1 MDSII
6 KHSLELL
13 GIKSVQEKEEKDAPF
28 GKGTAEALDYVLKL
42 AGSMGFKCVNLDNYI
57 GYAECGEGKPFAVL
71 GHLDTV
77 PIGDG
82 WTKNPLG
89 EIADG
94 NIYGRGALDDKLP
107 MLACLL
113 ATGDL
118 LKVKTPKRKI
128 KLIFGLNEE
137 SGWKCIEHFNKCEQ
151 MPDEGFSPDADFP
164 VIYCEKGIVNFKIS
178 LPKIDGFEI
187 HSGERANVVP
197 NICKAKYNGKE
208 YSSNGISAH
217 AATPWQGENAIIN
230 MLKMLSDKD
239 EKIARLYKVLSD
251 FYGSGLD
258 LAVSDESGRLTV
270 NTGMAYVDDRL
281 NFVLDIRY
289 PVTYS
294 ESFVKDK
301 IQSALPE
308 ATIERTHFHLPLKVS
323 SDDTLCKTLLDV
335 YNGYTKQ
342 NASPIAIGGGTY
354 ARALKHGVAFGP
366 VFPDRPLPI
375 HCPDEM
381 IPIKDLYAL
390 YDIYKAAIDKL
401 CF

>member
-6 KHSLELL
+6 SYSLELL
-13 GIKSVQEKEEKDAPF
+13 GINSVQNKPQKDAPF
-28 GKGTAEALDYVLKL
+28 GEGTAKALGYVLNL
-42 AGSMGFKCVNLDNYI
+42 ASSMGFKCVNLDNYI
-57 GYAECGEGKPFAVL
+57 GYAECGEGEPFAVL

-118 LKVKTPKRKI
+118 LKEKTPKRKI
-128 KLIFGLNEE
+128 KIIFGLNEE
-137 SGWKCIEHFNKCEQ
+137 SGWKCIEHFNKCEK

-187 HSGERANVVP
+187 FSGERANVVP
-197 NICKAKYNGKE
+197 NLCTAKYKGKE
-208 YSSNGISAH
+208 YSSSGISAH

-230 MLKMLSDKD
+230 MLGVLSEKD
-239 EKIARLYKVLSD
+239 VKIARLYNILSD
-251 FYGSGLD
+251 YYGSGLD
-258 LAVSDESGRLTV
+258 LDVSDESGRLTV
-270 NTGMAYVDDRL
+270 NTGMAFVDGFL

-289 PVTYS
+289 PVTYT
-294 ESFVKDK
+294 ENFVKDK
-301 IQSALPE
+301 IGKALPE
-308 ATIERTHFHLPLKVS
+308 AKIERTHFHLPLKVNG
-323 SDDTLCKTLLDV
+323 DDRLCKTLLDV

-366 VFPDRPLPI
+366 VFPDKPLPI

-390 YDIYKAAIDKL
+390 YDIYKTAIDKL